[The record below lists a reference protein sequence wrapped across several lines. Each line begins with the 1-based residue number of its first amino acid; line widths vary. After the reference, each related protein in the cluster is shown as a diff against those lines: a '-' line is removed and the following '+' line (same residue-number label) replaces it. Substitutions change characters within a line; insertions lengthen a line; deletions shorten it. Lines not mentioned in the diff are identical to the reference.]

1 MSEKSLQ
8 QYISEIANSIL
19 PAEEERRL
27 ILIYLNKEPDWQ
39 EAQNLVIKSNMM
51 FVVKTAYEFSNDS
64 QRILELISEGN
75 LSLLESLNKFDPSKG
90 FKFLTYASFNIRGR
104 MLKYMLRSCNFSA
117 LKLSLKNIELAKKA
131 KDFVDTYNLEN
142 NQNPSVEEI
151 AKHCDIDSSRA
162 LLIAEVAGSHIFSIQ
177 SVVEKDHEERALQV
191 ADESMRTPDKQINEK
206 EMSSVIEKI
215 ISKLSM
221 RQQVIIKRRFGLD
234 GEGGKDLAT
243 IGLELDL
250 TKERIRQIEQ
260 STLKQIRR
268 ELEKVKVESFN

>member
-27 ILIYLNKEPDWQ
+27 ILIYLNQESGWQ

-64 QRILELISEGN
+64 QRILELVSEGN

-117 LKLSLKNIELAKKA
+117 LKLSLRNIELAKKA

-151 AKHCDIDSSRA
+151 AKHCDIENNRA
-162 LLIAEVAGSHIFSIQ
+162 LLIAEIAGSHIFSIQ

-215 ISKLSM
+215 ISNLSM

>member
-27 ILIYLNKEPDWQ
+27 ILIYLNQEPDWQ

-75 LSLLESLNKFDPSKG
+75 LSLLESLDKFDPSKG

-131 KDFVDTYNLEN
+131 KNFVDTYNLEN

-151 AKHCDIDSSRA
+151 AKHCDIENNRA
-162 LLIAEVAGSHIFSIQ
+162 LLIAEIAGSHIFSIQ

-215 ISKLSM
+215 ISNLSM

>member
-27 ILIYLNKEPDWQ
+27 ILIYLNQEPDWQ

-117 LKLSLKNIELAKKA
+117 LKLSLKNIELATIK
-131 KDFVDTYNLEN
+131 T
-142 NQNPSVEEI
+142 
-151 AKHCDIDSSRA
+151 
-162 LLIAEVAGSHIFSIQ
+162 LL
-177 SVVEKDHEERALQV
+177 
-191 ADESMRTPDKQINEK
+191 
-206 EMSSVIEKI
+206 
-215 ISKLSM
+215 
-221 RQQVIIKRRFGLD
+221 
-234 GEGGKDLAT
+234 
-243 IGLELDL
+243 
-250 TKERIRQIEQ
+250 
-260 STLKQIRR
+260 
-268 ELEKVKVESFN
+268 

>member
-27 ILIYLNKEPDWQ
+27 ILIYLNQESGWQ

-151 AKHCDIDSSRA
+151 AKHCDIENNRA
-162 LLIAEVAGSHIFSIQ
+162 LLIAEIAGSHIFSIQ
-177 SVVEKDHEERALQV
+177 SVIEKGHEERALQV

>member
-8 QYISEIANSIL
+8 QYISEISNCIL

-27 ILIYLNKEPDWQ
+27 ILIYLNQESGWQ
-39 EAQNLVIKSNMM
+39 EAQNLVVKSNMM

-64 QRILELISEGN
+64 QKILELVSEGN

-131 KDFVDTYNLEN
+131 KDFVDTYHLEN
-142 NQNPSVEEI
+142 NQAPSVEEI
-151 AKHCDIDSSRA
+151 AKHCDIENSRA
-162 LLIAEVAGSHIFSIQ
+162 LLIAELAGSHIFSIQ
-177 SVVEKDHEERALQV
+177 SVVEKDHEERVLQV
-191 ADESMRTPDKQINEK
+191 ADESVETPDKQINDK

-215 ISKLSM
+215 ISNLSM

-234 GEGGKDLAT
+234 GDGPKDLAT

>member
-27 ILIYLNKEPDWQ
+27 ILIYLNQEPDWQ

-151 AKHCDIDSSRA
+151 AKHCDIENNRA
-162 LLIAEVAGSHIFSIQ
+162 LLIAEIARSHIFSIQ

-215 ISKLSM
+215 ISNLSM

>member
-64 QRILELISEGN
+64 QRILELVSEGN

>member
-27 ILIYLNKEPDWQ
+27 ILIYLNQEPDWQ

-151 AKHCDIDSSRA
+151 AKHCDIENNRA
-162 LLIAEVAGSHIFSIQ
+162 LLIAEIAGSHIFSIQ

-215 ISKLSM
+215 ISNLSM

>member
-27 ILIYLNKEPDWQ
+27 ILIYLNQEPDWQ

-64 QRILELISEGN
+64 QRLLELISEGN

-151 AKHCDIDSSRA
+151 AKHCDIENNRA
-162 LLIAEVAGSHIFSIQ
+162 LLIAEIAGSHIFSIQ

-215 ISKLSM
+215 ISNLSM

>member
-64 QRILELISEGN
+64 QRILELVSEGN

-104 MLKYMLRSCNFSA
+104 MLKHMLRSCNFSA

>member
-64 QRILELISEGN
+64 QRILELVSEGN

-177 SVVEKDHEERALQV
+177 SVIEKGHEERALQV

>member
-1 MSEKSLQ
+1 
-8 QYISEIANSIL
+8 
-19 PAEEERRL
+19 
-27 ILIYLNKEPDWQ
+27 
-39 EAQNLVIKSNMM
+39 MM

-151 AKHCDIDSSRA
+151 AKHCDIENNRA
-162 LLIAEVAGSHIFSIQ
+162 LLIAEIAGSHIFSIQ

-215 ISKLSM
+215 ISNLSM

>member
-27 ILIYLNKEPDWQ
+27 ILIYLNQEPDWQ

-75 LSLLESLNKFDPSKG
+75 LSLLESLDKFDPSKG

-151 AKHCDIDSSRA
+151 AKHCDIENNRA
-162 LLIAEVAGSHIFSIQ
+162 LLIAEIAGSHIFSIQ

-215 ISKLSM
+215 ISNLSM

>member
-64 QRILELISEGN
+64 QRILELVSEGN

-142 NQNPSVEEI
+142 NQSPSVEEI